1 MSMERFGG
9 KNVIITGAGQGIG
22 RATALRFAREGAEVL
37 LVGRGKEALLET
49 QGLVEAQGGRAWV
62 HPADVR
68 EAALVEGVVEAARG
82 RWRGIDVLINNAGVD
97 DATPFLEV
105 TEENWDR
112 VVDTNLK
119 GPFLMSQRVAREM
132 VRTGGGV
139 ILHTASID
147 ALGADGS
154 YVAYNASKAGLLGLN
169 RTMAMELAPYGIRVN
184 CVSPGFTHTP
194 MTAQAV
200 GPGMLEYLTRSFER
214 VPMQRL
220 VKTEEIAAAFAY
232 LASDDASAVT
242 GTNLVVDC
250 GLTANWYILET
261 LAGKGGEQ
269 GFRPS

>member
-1 MSMERFGG
+1 VAIERFQG
-9 KNVIITGAGQGIG
+9 KKVIVTGAGQGIG

-37 LVGRGKEALLET
+37 LVGRGREPLLQT
-49 QGLVEAQGGRAWV
+49 QGLLEQEGGKAWI

-68 EAALVEGVVEAARG
+68 AAAEVQAVVEASRR
-82 RWRGIDVLINNAGVD
+82 RWASIDVLINNAGVD

-132 VRTGGGV
+132 ARTGGGV

-147 ALGADGS
+147 ALAADGS

-169 RTMAMELAPYGIRVN
+169 RTMAMELAPYKIRVN
-184 CVSPGFTHTP
+184 CVSPGFTHTA
-194 MTAQAV
+194 MTEQAA
-200 GPGMLEYLTRSFER
+200 GPGMLSYLTQAFER
-214 VPMQRL
+214 VPMRRL
-220 VKTEEIAAAFAY
+220 VKPEEIAAAFAY

-250 GLTANWYILET
+250 GLTANWFILET
-261 LAGKGGEQ
+261 LAGKGEHTG
-269 GFRPS
+269 